1 MCHGLLLTESAVGR
15 TVPGSNRGQYIP
27 SRPPLRL
34 HLRHQDGQGGRH
46 QGAKQLHPPLSSR
59 PPLLFPTFEVNC
71 IMVVAIIN
79 NHGIK
84 QLSTRAGHAFANY
97 AASCGYAFMRF
108 GYPHV
113 CFYFP
118 NLNVSCA
125 VSCKYTHIYEHIF
138 SQPT

>member
-71 IMVVAIIN
+71 IMVVAIIMEQN
-79 NHGIK
+79 SYLLELAMRLQIMR
-84 QLSTRAGHAFANY
+84 LHADMRLCV
-97 AASCGYAFMRF
+97 SDIRMCAF
-108 GYPHV
+108 
-113 CFYFP
+113 
-118 NLNVSCA
+118 
-125 VSCKYTHIYEHIF
+125 IF
-138 SQPT
+138 QI